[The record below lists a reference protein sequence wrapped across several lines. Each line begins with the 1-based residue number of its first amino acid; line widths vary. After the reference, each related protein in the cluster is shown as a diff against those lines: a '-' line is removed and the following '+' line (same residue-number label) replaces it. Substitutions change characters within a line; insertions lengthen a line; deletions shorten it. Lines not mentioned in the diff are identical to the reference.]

1 MEWSSFIC
9 TFWVKPC
16 NLINPWIS
24 FNYWNK
30 KQETRHTADHISFA
44 TGNWHLWELLVSGA
58 VRHRSR
64 AGRGRDSDTG
74 KSLRPRKEGREGE
87 LHLRLFFFLGWLI
100 VTLIWDMFSK
110 FGLMDWIS
118 FFVESQTPNTK
129 LNTLNPRL
137 EKNPVLSLIK
147 AYFLHEHPS
156 NV

>member
-87 LHLRLFFFLGWLI
+87 LHLRLFFFGLVDSNFDLRYVFEVWIDGLDIFFRWI
-100 VTLIWDMFSK
+100 TDSK
-110 FGLMDWIS
+110 HQTKHPQPPLRE
-118 FFVESQTPNTK
+118 ESC
-129 LNTLNPRL
+129 
-137 EKNPVLSLIK
+137 IK
-147 AYFLHEHPS
+147 PH
-156 NV
+156 